1 MGSRYSKSTKPNLD
15 RGNELEG
22 ASFLQVYYLAWHIQ
36 LTVHSAFKIGALPTK
51 MVGIWIT
58 DMLISLIELFYIVP
72 INHHH
77 FLPYNYIKTVICQF
91 TIINVLDSRDK
102 AKEKD

>member
-22 ASFLQVYYLAWHIQ
+22 ASFLQVYYLAWYMQ

-51 MVGIWIT
+51 MVGI
-58 DMLISLIELFYIVP
+58 
-72 INHHH
+72 
-77 FLPYNYIKTVICQF
+77 
-91 TIINVLDSRDK
+91 
-102 AKEKD
+102 